1 MYGMAIYKVKKRNGA
16 IVSFDRVKIES
27 ALTKAIEAVG
37 GSDFSRVAAM
47 TNAVLQDV
55 EKKVGKNIPSVEDIQ
70 DSVEAVLIK
79 EGHDEVARAYIRY
92 RQKRAE
98 ARDDR
103 NIVIEV
109 GKTMDDYL
117 QNLDWRINENA
128 NIGYSI

>member
-1 MYGMAIYKVKKRNGA
+1 MAIYKVKKRNGA